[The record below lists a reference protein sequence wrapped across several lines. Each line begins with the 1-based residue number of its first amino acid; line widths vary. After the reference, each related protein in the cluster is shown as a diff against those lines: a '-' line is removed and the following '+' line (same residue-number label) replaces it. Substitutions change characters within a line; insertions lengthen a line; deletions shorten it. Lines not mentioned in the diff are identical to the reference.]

1 MLAARGAAAFARASE
16 PGAVPLWFSA
26 GFLGCSATRM
36 LLSVSGLG
44 VLVLVLV
51 LVLVVVHVIESRSLV
66 AWRGPVLVP
75 GACSGLMVGSL
86 CLAF

>member
-36 LLSVSGLG
+36 LLSVAGLG
-44 VLVLVLV
+44 VLVLV